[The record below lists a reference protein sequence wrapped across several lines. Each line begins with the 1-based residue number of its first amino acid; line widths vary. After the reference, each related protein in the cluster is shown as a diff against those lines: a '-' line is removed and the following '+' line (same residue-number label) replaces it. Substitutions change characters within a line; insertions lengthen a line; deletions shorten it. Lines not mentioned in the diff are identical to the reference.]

1 MRLASFE
8 RPGGG
13 IGVGIVEGESLV
25 PLAGVTSLLAL
36 IEAGDGDPESG
47 ADKAA
52 RERPVALADVTLVA
66 PVSPA
71 VRDYFCVGLNY
82 LSHVEEGRGFR
93 GASVPDE
100 TPEYPTYFTKASLAE
115 NGPYAP
121 VPLHEAT
128 TRRLDY
134 EAELAVVIGRRG
146 RDIPEAEALRH
157 VAGYTC
163 ANDVSARELQR
174 RHGGQWVK
182 GKSLDG
188 TCPSGPWLVTRT
200 EIPDPQTLD
209 VSCRLNGET
218 MQHSNTAKMMFPVAR
233 LVAALSRGMTLIP
246 GDVILTG
253 TPEGVGFA
261 RKPPV
266 YLADGDV
273 LETEVGGIGT
283 MRNIIRAGL

>member
-1 MRLASFE
+1 MKIAHFDG
-8 RPGGG
+8 PDGAP
-13 IGVGIVEGESLV
+13 GVGVVEAPQLW
-25 PLAGVTSLLAL
+25 PLRGFDSLLAL
-36 IEAGDGDPESG
+36 IAAGDGDPAAAAAG
-47 ADKAA
+47 A
-52 RERPVALADVTLVA
+52 ERGA
-66 PVSPA
+66 PLDLDEVQLRAPLDPA

-82 LSHVEEGRGFR
+82 LAHVEEGREFR
-93 GASVPDE
+93 GAAVPDE
-100 TPEYPTYFTKASLAE
+100 IPKYPTFFTKATLTA

-121 VPLHEAT
+121 VPLHEHT
-128 TRRLDY
+128 TRRLDF

-146 RDIPEAEALRH
+146 RDIDPAVALGY

-163 ANDVSARELQR
+163 ANDISARELQR

-188 TCPSGPWLVTRT
+188 TCPTGPWLVTRD

-209 VSCRLNGET
+209 LCCRLNGER
-218 MQHSNTAKMMFPVAR
+218 MQHASTARMIFSVAQ
-233 LVAALSRGMTLIP
+233 LIADLSAGMTLIP

-266 YLADGDV
+266 YLADADV
-273 LETEVGGIGT
+273 LETEISGIGT
-283 MRNIIRAGL
+283 MRNVIRAG